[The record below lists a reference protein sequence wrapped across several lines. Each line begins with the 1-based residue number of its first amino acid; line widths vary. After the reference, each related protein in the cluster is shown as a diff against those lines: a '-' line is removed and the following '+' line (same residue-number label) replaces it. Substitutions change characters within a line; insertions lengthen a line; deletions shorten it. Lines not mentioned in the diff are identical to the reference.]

1 MAVLE
6 LEVLK
11 NYLNGLHNA
20 LICLKKEE
28 PIETCTFAK
37 VFVNEDEI
45 VVALKAEV
53 TDFVETGINVDVIDK
68 EGMEETKVGVSV
80 RDDES
85 FENALKAIAF
95 VAENNH
101 LEIATDVEIN
111 ELNPEDYV
119 YHNGDEVVKVI
130 VYRPVTKKVTVK
142 VPQYREVKVT
152 KMVPLTF
159 MQKLIMVGADEKEK
173 EQHEKVR
180 KNFDALMD
188 RFLKNKVKYRVVKRG
203 VKITYKREL
212 LAKFVITGKRTIK
225 VYLAMNPLALD
236 PKYHAIDCTEKNG
249 YQQVP
254 TCVKVTGIV
263 SLNRALA
270 LIDEVVANF
279 EVPVNKKYVP
289 NHPYSREMA
298 ENYLA
303 SLKEK
308 ENNTE
313 ETQEE
318 VVNA

>member
-20 LICLKKEE
+20 LVCLKKDE
-28 PIETCTFAK
+28 PVEAHTFAK

-45 VVALKAEV
+45 VVALNAEL
-53 TDFVETGINVDVIDK
+53 TDFAETGINVDAIEK
-68 EGMEETKVGVSV
+68 ENMEDTKVGVSI

-85 FENALKAIAF
+85 FENALKAIKF

-111 ELNPEDYV
+111 ELNPEDYM
-119 YHNGDEVVKVI
+119 YHEGDKSVKVI
-130 VYRPVTKKVTVK
+130 VYRPQVKKITVK

-173 EQHEKVR
+173 ENHERVR

-203 VKITYKREL
+203 VKVSYKREL
-212 LAKFVITGKRTIK
+212 LAKLVITGKRTIK
-225 VYLAMNPLALD
+225 VYLAINPLALD
-236 PKYHAIDCTEKNG
+236 ARYHAVDCTDKNG

-254 TCVKVTGIV
+254 ACVKVTGIV
-263 SLNRALA
+263 SLNRALE
-270 LIDEVVANF
+270 LIDKVMNNF

-289 NHPYSREMA
+289 NYSYSREMA

-308 ENNTE
+308 E
-313 ETQEE
+313 ETKEE

>member
-20 LICLKKEE
+20 LVCLKKDE
-28 PIETCTFAK
+28 PVEAHTFAK

-45 VVALKAEV
+45 VVALNAEL
-53 TDFVETGINVDVIDK
+53 TDFAETGINVDAIEK
-68 EGMEETKVGVSV
+68 ENMEDTKVGVSI

-85 FENALKAIAF
+85 FENALKAIKF
-95 VAENNH
+95 VAENNR

-111 ELNPEDYV
+111 ELNPEDYM
-119 YHNGDEVVKVI
+119 YHEGDTTIKVI
-130 VYRPVTKKVTVK
+130 VYRPQVKKITVK

-173 EQHEKVR
+173 ENHERVR

-203 VKITYKREL
+203 VKVTFKREL
-212 LAKFVITGKRTIK
+212 LAKLVITGKRTIK
-225 VYLAMNPLALD
+225 VYLAVNPLALD
-236 PKYHAIDCTEKNG
+236 ARYHAVDCTEKNG

-254 TCVKVTGIV
+254 ACVKVTGIV
-263 SLNRALA
+263 SLNRALE
-270 LIDEVVANF
+270 LIDQVINNF

-289 NHPYSREMA
+289 NYSYSREMA

-308 ENNTE
+308 EENK
-313 ETQEE
+313 EE

>member
-20 LICLKKEE
+20 LVCLKKDE
-28 PIETCTFAK
+28 PVEAHTFAK

-45 VVALKAEV
+45 VVALNAEL
-53 TDFVETGINVDVIDK
+53 TDFAETGINVDAIEK
-68 EGMEETKVGVSV
+68 ENMEDTKVGVSI

-85 FENALKAIAF
+85 FENALKAIKF
-95 VAENNH
+95 VAENNR

-111 ELNPEDYV
+111 ELNPEDYM
-119 YHNGDEVVKVI
+119 YRDGDATIKVI
-130 VYRPVTKKVTVK
+130 VYRPQVKKITVK

-173 EQHEKVR
+173 ENHERVR

-203 VKITYKREL
+203 VKVTFKRDL

-225 VYLAMNPLALD
+225 VYLAINPLALD
-236 PKYHAIDCTEKNG
+236 ARFHAVDCTEKNG

-263 SLNRALA
+263 SLNRALE
-270 LIDEVVANF
+270 LIDQVINNF

-289 NHPYSREMA
+289 NYSYSREMA

-308 ENNTE
+308 E
-313 ETQEE
+313 ETKEE

>member
-20 LICLKKEE
+20 LVCLKKDE
-28 PIETCTFAK
+28 PVEAHTFAK

-45 VVALKAEV
+45 VVALNAEL
-53 TDFVETGINVDVIDK
+53 TDFAETGINVDAIEK
-68 EGMEETKVGVSV
+68 ENMEDTKVGVSI

-85 FENALKAIAF
+85 FENALKAIKF

-111 ELNPEDYV
+111 ELNPEDYM
-119 YHNGDEVVKVI
+119 YHEGDKSIKVI
-130 VYRPVTKKVTVK
+130 VYRPQVKKITVK

-173 EQHEKVR
+173 ENHERVR

-203 VKITYKREL
+203 VKVTYKRDL

-225 VYLAMNPLALD
+225 VYLAINPLALD
-236 PKYHAIDCTEKNG
+236 ARFHAVDCTEKNG

-254 TCVKVTGIV
+254 ACVKVTGIV
-263 SLNRALA
+263 SLNRALE
-270 LIDEVVANF
+270 LIDQVINNF

-289 NHPYSREMA
+289 NYSYSREMA

-308 ENNTE
+308 E
-313 ETQEE
+313 ETKEE

>member
-20 LICLKKEE
+20 LVCLKKDE
-28 PIETCTFAK
+28 PVEAHTFAK

-45 VVALKAEV
+45 VVALNAEL
-53 TDFVETGINVDVIDK
+53 TDFTETGINVDAIEK
-68 EGMEETKVGVSV
+68 ENMEDTKVGVSI

-85 FENALKAIAF
+85 FENALKAIKF

-111 ELNPEDYV
+111 ELNPEDYM
-119 YHNGDEVVKVI
+119 YHEGDTTIKVI
-130 VYRPVTKKVTVK
+130 VYRPQVKKITVK

-173 EQHEKVR
+173 ENHERVR

-203 VKITYKREL
+203 VKVSYKREL
-212 LAKFVITGKRTIK
+212 LAKLVITGKRTIK
-225 VYLAMNPLALD
+225 VYLAINPLALD
-236 PKYHAIDCTEKNG
+236 ARYHAVDCTEKNG

-254 TCVKVTGIV
+254 ACVKVTGIV
-263 SLNRALA
+263 SLNRALE
-270 LIDEVVANF
+270 LIDQVINNF

-289 NHPYSREMA
+289 NYSYSREMA

-308 ENNTE
+308 E
-313 ETQEE
+313 ETKEE

>member
-1 MAVLE
+1 M
-6 LEVLK
+6 
-11 NYLNGLHNA
+11 
-20 LICLKKEE
+20 
-28 PIETCTFAK
+28 
-37 VFVNEDEI
+37 ED
-45 VVALKAEV
+45 
-53 TDFVETGINVDVIDK
+53 
-68 EGMEETKVGVSV
+68 TKVGVSI

-85 FENALKAIAF
+85 FENALKAIKF

-111 ELNPEDYV
+111 ELNPEDYM
-119 YHNGDEVVKVI
+119 YHEGDTTVKVI
-130 VYRPVTKKVTVK
+130 VYRPQVRKITVK

-152 KMVPLTF
+152 RMVPLTF

-173 EQHEKVR
+173 ENHERVR

-203 VKITYKREL
+203 VKVTYKREL
-212 LAKFVITGKRTIK
+212 LAKLVITGKRTIK
-225 VYLAMNPLALD
+225 VYLAVNPLAVD
-236 PKYHAIDCTEKNG
+236 AKYHAVDCSEKNG

-254 TCVKVTGIV
+254 TCVKVTGVV
-263 SLNRALA
+263 SLHRAFE
-270 LIDEVVANF
+270 LIDQVINTF

-289 NHPYSREMA
+289 DYSYSREMA

-308 ENNTE
+308 EENK
-313 ETQEE
+313 EE

>member
-20 LICLKKEE
+20 LVCLKKDE
-28 PIETCTFAK
+28 PVEAHTFAK

-45 VVALKAEV
+45 VVALNAEL
-53 TDFVETGINVDVIDK
+53 TDFAETGINVDVIEK
-68 EGMEETKVGVSV
+68 ENMEDTKVGVSV

-85 FENALKAIAF
+85 FENALKAIKF

-111 ELNPEDYV
+111 ELNPEDYM
-119 YHNGDEVVKVI
+119 YHEGDATVKVI
-130 VYRPVTKKVTVK
+130 VYRPQVRKIVVK

-152 KMVPLTF
+152 RMVPLTF

-173 EQHEKVR
+173 ENHERVR

-212 LAKFVITGKRTIK
+212 LCKMVLTGKRAIK
-225 VYLAMNPLALD
+225 VYLAVNPLSVE
-236 PKYHAIDCTEKNG
+236 PRFHAVDCSEKNG

-263 SLNRALA
+263 SLNRAFE
-270 LIDEVVANF
+270 LIDQVISTF

-308 ENNTE
+308 ENVENK
-313 ETQEE
+313 EE

>member
-20 LICLKKEE
+20 LVCLKKDE
-28 PIETCTFAK
+28 PVEAHTFAK

-45 VVALKAEV
+45 VVALNAEL
-53 TDFVETGINVDVIDK
+53 TDFAETGINVDVIEK
-68 EGMEETKVGVSV
+68 ENMEDTKVGVSV

-85 FENALKAIAF
+85 FENALKAIKF

-111 ELNPEDYV
+111 ELNPEDYM
-119 YHNGDEVVKVI
+119 YHEGDATVKVI
-130 VYRPVTKKVTVK
+130 VYRPQVRKIVVK

-152 KMVPLTF
+152 RMVPLTF

-173 EQHEKVR
+173 ENHERVR

-203 VKITYKREL
+203 VKVTYKREL
-212 LAKFVITGKRTIK
+212 LAKLVITGKRTIK
-225 VYLAMNPLALD
+225 VYLAINPLSLD
-236 PKYHAIDCTEKNG
+236 ARYHAVDCTEKNG

-254 TCVKVTGIV
+254 ACVKVTGIV
-263 SLNRALA
+263 SLNRALE
-270 LIDEVVANF
+270 LIDQVINNF

-289 NHPYSREMA
+289 NYSYSREMA

-308 ENNTE
+308 EENK
-313 ETQEE
+313 EE

>member
-20 LICLKKEE
+20 LVCLKKDE
-28 PIETCTFAK
+28 PVETHTFAK

-45 VVALKAEV
+45 VVALNAEL
-53 TDFVETGINVDVIDK
+53 TDFAETGINVDVIEK
-68 EGMEETKVGVSV
+68 ENMEDTKVGVSV

-85 FENALKAIAF
+85 FENALKAIKF

-111 ELNPEDYV
+111 ELNPEDYM
-119 YHNGDEVVKVI
+119 YHEGDATVKVI
-130 VYRPVTKKVTVK
+130 VYRPQVRKIVVK

-152 KMVPLTF
+152 RMVPLTF

-173 EQHEKVR
+173 ENHERVR

-203 VKITYKREL
+203 VKVTYKREL
-212 LAKFVITGKRTIK
+212 LAKLVITGKRTIK
-225 VYLAMNPLALD
+225 VYLAINPLALD
-236 PKYHAIDCTEKNG
+236 ARYHAVDCTEKNG

-254 TCVKVTGIV
+254 ACVKVTGIV
-263 SLNRALA
+263 SLNRAIE
-270 LIDEVVANF
+270 LIDQVINNF

-289 NHPYSREMA
+289 NYSYSREMA

-308 ENNTE
+308 EENK
-313 ETQEE
+313 EE

>member
-20 LICLKKEE
+20 LVCLKKDE
-28 PIETCTFAK
+28 PVEAHTFAK

-45 VVALKAEV
+45 VVALNAEL
-53 TDFVETGINVDVIDK
+53 TDFAETGINVDAIEK
-68 EGMEETKVGVSV
+68 ENMEDTKVGVSI

-85 FENALKAIAF
+85 FENALKAIKF
-95 VAENNH
+95 VAENNR

-111 ELNPEDYV
+111 ELNPEDYM
-119 YHNGDEVVKVI
+119 YHEGDTTIKVI
-130 VYRPVTKKVTVK
+130 VYRPQVKKITVK

-173 EQHEKVR
+173 ENHERVR

-203 VKITYKREL
+203 VKVSYKREL
-212 LAKFVITGKRTIK
+212 LAKLVITGKRTIK
-225 VYLAMNPLALD
+225 VYLAINPLALD
-236 PKYHAIDCTEKNG
+236 ARYHAVDCTEKNG

-254 TCVKVTGIV
+254 ACVKVTGIV
-263 SLNRALA
+263 SLNRALE
-270 LIDEVVANF
+270 LIDQVINNF

-289 NHPYSREMA
+289 NYSYSREMA

-308 ENNTE
+308 E
-313 ETQEE
+313 ETKEE

>member
-20 LICLKKEE
+20 LVCLKKDE
-28 PIETCTFAK
+28 PVEAHTFAK

-45 VVALKAEV
+45 VVALNAEL
-53 TDFVETGINVDVIDK
+53 TDFVDTGINVDAIEK
-68 EGMEETKVGVSV
+68 ENMEDTKVGVSI

-85 FENALKAIAF
+85 FENALKAIKF

-111 ELNPEDYV
+111 ELNPEDYM
-119 YHNGDEVVKVI
+119 YHEGDKVVKVI
-130 VYRPVTKKVTVK
+130 VYRPQVKKITVK

-173 EQHEKVR
+173 ENHERVR

-203 VKITYKREL
+203 VKVTFKRDL

-225 VYLAMNPLALD
+225 VYLAINPLALD
-236 PKYHAIDCTEKNG
+236 ARFHAIDCTEKNG

-254 TCVKVTGIV
+254 ACVKVTGIV
-263 SLNRALA
+263 SLNRALE
-270 LIDEVVANF
+270 LIDQVINNF

-289 NHPYSREMA
+289 NYSYSREMA

-308 ENNTE
+308 EENK
-313 ETQEE
+313 EE

>member
-20 LICLKKEE
+20 LVCLKKDE
-28 PIETCTFAK
+28 PVEAHTFAK

-45 VVALKAEV
+45 VVALNAEL
-53 TDFVETGINVDVIDK
+53 TDFAETGINVDVIEK
-68 EGMEETKVGVSV
+68 ENMEDTKVGVSV

-85 FENALKAIAF
+85 FENALKAIKF

-111 ELNPEDYV
+111 ELNPEDYI
-119 YHNGDEVVKVI
+119 YHEGDTTVKVI
-130 VYRPVTKKVTVK
+130 VYRPQVRKITVK

-152 KMVPLTF
+152 RMVPLTF

-173 EQHEKVR
+173 ENHERVR
-180 KNFDALMD
+180 KNFVALMD

-203 VKITYKREL
+203 VKVTYKREL
-212 LAKFVITGKRTIK
+212 LAKLVITGKRTIK
-225 VYLAMNPLALD
+225 VYLAVNPLAVD
-236 PKYHAIDCTEKNG
+236 AKYHAVDCSEKNG

-254 TCVKVTGIV
+254 TCVKVTGVV
-263 SLNRALA
+263 SLHRAFE
-270 LIDEVVANF
+270 LIDQVINTF

-289 NHPYSREMA
+289 DYSYSREMA

-308 ENNTE
+308 EENK
-313 ETQEE
+313 EE

>member
-20 LICLKKEE
+20 LVCLKKDE
-28 PIETCTFAK
+28 PVEAHTFAK

-45 VVALKAEV
+45 VVALNAEL
-53 TDFVETGINVDVIDK
+53 TDFAETGINVDAIEK
-68 EGMEETKVGVSV
+68 ENMEDTKVGVSI

-85 FENALKAIAF
+85 FENALKAIKF

-111 ELNPEDYV
+111 ELNPEDYM
-119 YHNGDEVVKVI
+119 YHEGDKVVKVI
-130 VYRPVTKKVTVK
+130 VYRPQVKKITVK

-173 EQHEKVR
+173 ENHERVR

-203 VKITYKREL
+203 VKVTFKREL
-212 LAKFVITGKRTIK
+212 LAKLVITGKRTIK
-225 VYLAMNPLALD
+225 VYLAINPLALD
-236 PKYHAIDCTEKNG
+236 ARYHAVDCTEKNG

-254 TCVKVTGIV
+254 ACVKVTGIV
-263 SLNRALA
+263 SLNRALE
-270 LIDEVVANF
+270 LIDQVINNF

-289 NHPYSREMA
+289 NYSYSREMA

-308 ENNTE
+308 E
-313 ETQEE
+313 ETKEE

>member
-20 LICLKKEE
+20 LVCLKKDE
-28 PIETCTFAK
+28 PVETHTFAK

-45 VVALKAEV
+45 VVALNAEL
-53 TDFVETGINVDVIDK
+53 TDFAETGINVDVIEK
-68 EGMEETKVGVSV
+68 ENMEDTKVGVSV

-85 FENALKAIAF
+85 FENALKAIKF

-111 ELNPEDYV
+111 ELNPEDYM
-119 YHNGDEVVKVI
+119 YHEGDATVKVI
-130 VYRPVTKKVTVK
+130 VYRPQVRKIVVK

-152 KMVPLTF
+152 RMVPLTF

-173 EQHEKVR
+173 ENHERVR

-203 VKITYKREL
+203 VKVTYKREL
-212 LAKFVITGKRTIK
+212 LAKLVITGKRTIK
-225 VYLAMNPLALD
+225 VYLAINPLALD
-236 PKYHAIDCTEKNG
+236 ARYHAVDCTEKNG

-254 TCVKVTGIV
+254 ACVKVTGIV
-263 SLNRALA
+263 SLNRALE
-270 LIDEVVANF
+270 LIDQVINNF

-289 NHPYSREMA
+289 NYSYSREMA

-308 ENNTE
+308 EENK
-313 ETQEE
+313 EE

>member
-20 LICLKKEE
+20 LICLKKDE
-28 PIETCTFAK
+28 PVEVSTFAK

-45 VVALKAEV
+45 IVALHAEL
-53 TDFVETGINVDVIDK
+53 TDFAETGINVDPIEK
-68 EGMEETKVGVSV
+68 ENMEDTKVGVSI

-101 LEIATDVEIN
+101 LEIATDVEVN
-111 ELNPEDYV
+111 ELNPEDYL
-119 YHNGDEVVKVI
+119 YHEGDTTVKVL
-130 VYRPVTKKVTVK
+130 VYRPATRKITVK
-142 VPQYREVKVT
+142 VPQYREVTVT
-152 KMVPLTF
+152 KMIPLTF

-203 VKITYKREL
+203 VKISYKREL
-212 LAKFVITGKRTIK
+212 LCKMVLTGKRAIK
-225 VYLAMNPLALD
+225 VYLAINPLSLD
-236 PKYHAIDCTEKNG
+236 SKFHAVDCSEKNG

-263 SLNRALA
+263 SLNRALE
-270 LIDEVVANF
+270 LIDQVVSTF

-289 NHPYSREMA
+289 NHSYSREMA

-308 ENNTE
+308 EE
-313 ETQEE
+313 AQEE

>member
-20 LICLKKEE
+20 LVCLKKDE
-28 PIETCTFAK
+28 PVEAHTFAK

-45 VVALKAEV
+45 VVALNAEL
-53 TDFVETGINVDVIDK
+53 TDFAETGINVDVIEK
-68 EGMEETKVGVSV
+68 ENMEDTKVGVSV

-85 FENALKAIAF
+85 FENALKAIKF

-111 ELNPEDYV
+111 ELNPEDYI
-119 YHNGDEVVKVI
+119 YHEGDTTVKVI
-130 VYRPVTKKVTVK
+130 VYRPQVKKITVK

-152 KMVPLTF
+152 RMVPLTF

-173 EQHEKVR
+173 ENHERVR

-203 VKITYKREL
+203 VKVTYKREL
-212 LAKFVITGKRTIK
+212 LAKLVITGKRTIK
-225 VYLAMNPLALD
+225 VYLAVNPLAVD
-236 PKYHAIDCTEKNG
+236 AKYHAVDCSEKNG

-254 TCVKVTGIV
+254 TCVKVTGVV
-263 SLNRALA
+263 SLHRAFE
-270 LIDEVVANF
+270 LIDQVINTF

-289 NHPYSREMA
+289 DYSYSREMA

-308 ENNTE
+308 EENK
-313 ETQEE
+313 EE

>member
-20 LICLKKEE
+20 LVCLKKDE
-28 PIETCTFAK
+28 PVEAHTFAK

-45 VVALKAEV
+45 VVALNAEL
-53 TDFVETGINVDVIDK
+53 TDFAETGINVDAIEK
-68 EGMEETKVGVSV
+68 ENMEDTKVGVSI

-85 FENALKAIAF
+85 FENALKAIKF

-111 ELNPEDYV
+111 ELNPEDYM
-119 YHNGDEVVKVI
+119 YHEGDKSVKVI
-130 VYRPVTKKVTVK
+130 VYRPQVKKITVK

-173 EQHEKVR
+173 ENHERVR

-203 VKITYKREL
+203 VKVTYKRDL

-225 VYLAMNPLALD
+225 VYLAINPLALD
-236 PKYHAIDCTEKNG
+236 ARFHAVDCTEKNG

-254 TCVKVTGIV
+254 ACVKVTGIV
-263 SLNRALA
+263 SLNRALE
-270 LIDEVVANF
+270 LIDQVMNNF

-289 NHPYSREMA
+289 NYSYSREMA

-308 ENNTE
+308 E
-313 ETQEE
+313 ETKEE

>member
-20 LICLKKEE
+20 LVCLKKDE
-28 PIETCTFAK
+28 PVEAHTFAK

-45 VVALKAEV
+45 VVALNAEL
-53 TDFVETGINVDVIDK
+53 TDFAETGINVDAIEK
-68 EGMEETKVGVSV
+68 ENMEDTKVGVSI

-85 FENALKAIAF
+85 FENALKAIKF

-111 ELNPEDYV
+111 ELNPEDYM
-119 YHNGDEVVKVI
+119 YRDGDATIKVI
-130 VYRPVTKKVTVK
+130 VYRPQVRKIMVK

-159 MQKLIMVGADEKEK
+159 MQKLIMIGADEKEK
-173 EQHEKVR
+173 ENHERVR

-203 VKITYKREL
+203 VKVTFKREL
-212 LAKFVITGKRTIK
+212 LAKLVITGKRTIK
-225 VYLAMNPLALD
+225 VYLAINPLALD
-236 PKYHAIDCTEKNG
+236 ARYHAVDCTEKNG

-254 TCVKVTGIV
+254 ACVKVTGIV
-263 SLNRALA
+263 SLNRALE
-270 LIDEVVANF
+270 LIDQVINNF
-279 EVPVNKKYVP
+279 EVPVNKK
-289 NHPYSREMA
+289 
-298 ENYLA
+298 
-303 SLKEK
+303 
-308 ENNTE
+308 
-313 ETQEE
+313 
-318 VVNA
+318 

>member
-20 LICLKKEE
+20 LVCLKKDE
-28 PIETCTFAK
+28 PVEAHTFAK

-45 VVALKAEV
+45 VVALNAEL
-53 TDFVETGINVDVIDK
+53 TDFAETGINVDAIEK
-68 EGMEETKVGVSV
+68 ENMEDTKVGVSI

-85 FENALKAIAF
+85 FENALKAIKF
-95 VAENNH
+95 VAENNR

-111 ELNPEDYV
+111 ELNPEDYM
-119 YHNGDEVVKVI
+119 YHEGDKVVKVI
-130 VYRPVTKKVTVK
+130 VYRPQVKKITVK

-173 EQHEKVR
+173 ENHERVR

-203 VKITYKREL
+203 VKVTFKREL
-212 LAKFVITGKRTIK
+212 LAKLVITGKRTIK
-225 VYLAMNPLALD
+225 VYLAVNPLALD
-236 PKYHAIDCTEKNG
+236 ARYHAVDCTEKNG

-254 TCVKVTGIV
+254 ACVKVTGIV
-263 SLNRALA
+263 SLNRALE
-270 LIDEVVANF
+270 LIDQVINNF

-289 NHPYSREMA
+289 NYSYSREMA

-308 ENNTE
+308 E
-313 ETQEE
+313 ETKEE

>member
-11 NYLNGLHNA
+11 SYLNGLHNA
-20 LICLKKEE
+20 LVCLKKDE
-28 PIETCTFAK
+28 PVEAHTFAK

-45 VVALKAEV
+45 VVALNAEL
-53 TDFVETGINVDVIDK
+53 TDFAETGINVDAIEK
-68 EGMEETKVGVSV
+68 ENMEDTKVGVSI

-85 FENALKAIAF
+85 FENALKAIKF
-95 VAENNH
+95 VAENNR

-111 ELNPEDYV
+111 ELNPEDYM
-119 YHNGDEVVKVI
+119 YHEGDTTIKVI
-130 VYRPVTKKVTVK
+130 VYRPQVKKITVK

-173 EQHEKVR
+173 ENHERVR

-203 VKITYKREL
+203 VKVSYKREL
-212 LAKFVITGKRTIK
+212 LAKLVITGKRTIK
-225 VYLAMNPLALD
+225 VYLAINPLALD
-236 PKYHAIDCTEKNG
+236 AKYHAVDCTDKNG

-254 TCVKVTGIV
+254 ACVKVTGIV
-263 SLNRALA
+263 SLNRALE
-270 LIDEVVANF
+270 LIDKIINNF

-289 NHPYSREMA
+289 NYSYSREMA

-308 ENNTE
+308 EENK
-313 ETQEE
+313 EE

>member
-20 LICLKKEE
+20 LVCLKKDE
-28 PIETCTFAK
+28 PVEAHTFAK

-45 VVALKAEV
+45 VVALNAEL
-53 TDFVETGINVDVIDK
+53 TDFAETGINVDVIEK
-68 EGMEETKVGVSV
+68 ENMEDTKVGVSV

-85 FENALKAIAF
+85 FENALKAIKF

-111 ELNPEDYV
+111 ELNPEDYI
-119 YHNGDEVVKVI
+119 YHEGDATVKVI
-130 VYRPVTKKVTVK
+130 VYRPQVRKIVVK

-152 KMVPLTF
+152 RMVPLTF

-173 EQHEKVR
+173 ENHERVR

-203 VKITYKREL
+203 VKVTYKREL
-212 LAKFVITGKRTIK
+212 LAKLVITGKRTIK
-225 VYLAMNPLALD
+225 VYLAINPLSLD
-236 PKYHAIDCTEKNG
+236 ARYHAVDCTEKNG
-249 YQQVP
+249 YQLVP
-254 TCVKVTGIV
+254 ACVKVTGIV
-263 SLNRALA
+263 SLNRAIE
-270 LIDEVVANF
+270 LIDQVINNF

-289 NHPYSREMA
+289 NYSYSREMA

-308 ENNTE
+308 EENK
-313 ETQEE
+313 EE

>member
-20 LICLKKEE
+20 LVCLKKDE
-28 PIETCTFAK
+28 PVEAHTFAK

-45 VVALKAEV
+45 VVALNAEL
-53 TDFVETGINVDVIDK
+53 TDFAETGINVDVIEK
-68 EGMEETKVGVSV
+68 ENMEDTKVGVSV

-85 FENALKAIAF
+85 FENALKAIKF

-111 ELNPEDYV
+111 ELNPEDYI
-119 YHNGDEVVKVI
+119 YHEGDTTVKVI
-130 VYRPVTKKVTVK
+130 VYRPQVRKITVK

-152 KMVPLTF
+152 RMVPLTF
-159 MQKLIMVGADEKEK
+159 MQKLIMVGTDEKEK
-173 EQHEKVR
+173 ENHERVR

-203 VKITYKREL
+203 VKVTYKREL
-212 LAKFVITGKRTIK
+212 LAKLVITGKRTIK
-225 VYLAMNPLALD
+225 VYLAVNPLAVD
-236 PKYHAIDCTEKNG
+236 AKYHAVDCSEKNG

-254 TCVKVTGIV
+254 TCVKVTGVV
-263 SLNRALA
+263 SLHRAFE
-270 LIDEVVANF
+270 LIDQVINTF

-289 NHPYSREMA
+289 DYSYSREMA

-308 ENNTE
+308 EENK
-313 ETQEE
+313 EE

>member
-20 LICLKKEE
+20 LVCLKKDE
-28 PIETCTFAK
+28 PVEAHTFAK

-45 VVALKAEV
+45 VVALNAEL
-53 TDFVETGINVDVIDK
+53 TDFTETGINVDAIEK
-68 EGMEETKVGVSV
+68 ENMEDTKVGVSI

-85 FENALKAIAF
+85 FENALKAIKF

-111 ELNPEDYV
+111 ELNPEDYM
-119 YHNGDEVVKVI
+119 YHEGDTTIKVI
-130 VYRPVTKKVTVK
+130 VYRPQVKKITVK

-173 EQHEKVR
+173 ENHERVR

-203 VKITYKREL
+203 VKVSYKREL
-212 LAKFVITGKRTIK
+212 LAKLVITGKRTIK
-225 VYLAMNPLALD
+225 VYLAINPLALD
-236 PKYHAIDCTEKNG
+236 AKYHAVDCTDKNG

-254 TCVKVTGIV
+254 ACVKVTGIV
-263 SLNRALA
+263 SLNRAFE
-270 LIDEVVANF
+270 LIDKIINNF

-289 NHPYSREMA
+289 NYSYSREMA

-308 ENNTE
+308 E
-313 ETQEE
+313 ETKEE

>member
-11 NYLNGLHNA
+11 NFLNGLHNA
-20 LICLKKEE
+20 LVCLKKDE
-28 PIETCTFAK
+28 PVEAHTFAK

-45 VVALKAEV
+45 VVALNAEL
-53 TDFVETGINVDVIDK
+53 TDFAETGINVDAIEK
-68 EGMEETKVGVSV
+68 ENMEDTKVGVSI

-85 FENALKAIAF
+85 FENALKAIKF
-95 VAENNH
+95 VAENNR

-111 ELNPEDYV
+111 ELNPEDYM
-119 YHNGDEVVKVI
+119 YHEGDKSIKVI
-130 VYRPVTKKVTVK
+130 VYRPQVKKITVK

-173 EQHEKVR
+173 ENHERVR

-203 VKITYKREL
+203 VKVTFKRDL

-225 VYLAMNPLALD
+225 VYLAINPLALD
-236 PKYHAIDCTEKNG
+236 ARFHAIDCTEKNG

-254 TCVKVTGIV
+254 ACVKVTGIV
-263 SLNRALA
+263 SLNRALE
-270 LIDEVVANF
+270 LIDQVINNF

-289 NHPYSREMA
+289 NYSYSREMA

-308 ENNTE
+308 EENK
-313 ETQEE
+313 EE

>member
-20 LICLKKEE
+20 LVCLKKDE
-28 PIETCTFAK
+28 PVEAHTFAK

-45 VVALKAEV
+45 VVALNAEL
-53 TDFVETGINVDVIDK
+53 TDFAETGINVDVIEK
-68 EGMEETKVGVSV
+68 ENMEDTKVGVSV

-85 FENALKAIAF
+85 FENALKAIKF

-111 ELNPEDYV
+111 ELNPEDYM
-119 YHNGDEVVKVI
+119 YHEGDATVKVI
-130 VYRPVTKKVTVK
+130 VYRPQVRKIIVK

-152 KMVPLTF
+152 RMVPLTF

-173 EQHEKVR
+173 ENHERVR

-203 VKITYKREL
+203 VKVTYKREL
-212 LAKFVITGKRTIK
+212 LAKLVITGKRTIK
-225 VYLAMNPLALD
+225 VYLAINPLSLD
-236 PKYHAIDCTEKNG
+236 ARYHAVDCSEKNG

-254 TCVKVTGIV
+254 ACVKVTGIV
-263 SLNRALA
+263 SLNRAIE
-270 LIDEVVANF
+270 LIDQVINNF
-279 EVPVNKKYVP
+279 EVPVNKKYFP
-289 NHPYSREMA
+289 NYSYSREMA

-308 ENNTE
+308 EENK
-313 ETQEE
+313 EE

>member
-20 LICLKKEE
+20 LVCLKKDE
-28 PIETCTFAK
+28 PVEAHTFAK

-45 VVALKAEV
+45 VVALNAEL
-53 TDFVETGINVDVIDK
+53 TDFAETGINVDAIEK
-68 EGMEETKVGVSV
+68 ENMEDTKVGVSI

-85 FENALKAIAF
+85 FENALKAIKF

-111 ELNPEDYV
+111 ELNPEDYM
-119 YHNGDEVVKVI
+119 YHEGDKSIKVI
-130 VYRPVTKKVTVK
+130 VYRPQVKKITVK

-173 EQHEKVR
+173 ENHERVR

-203 VKITYKREL
+203 VKVTFKREL
-212 LAKFVITGKRTIK
+212 LAKLVITGKRTIK
-225 VYLAMNPLALD
+225 VYLAVNPLALD
-236 PKYHAIDCTEKNG
+236 ARYHAVDCTEKNG

-254 TCVKVTGIV
+254 ACVKVTGIV
-263 SLNRALA
+263 SLNRALE
-270 LIDEVVANF
+270 LIDQVINNF

-289 NHPYSREMA
+289 NYSYSREMA

-308 ENNTE
+308 EENK
-313 ETQEE
+313 EE

>member
-20 LICLKKEE
+20 LVCLKKDE
-28 PIETCTFAK
+28 PVEAHTFAK

-45 VVALKAEV
+45 VVALNAEL
-53 TDFVETGINVDVIDK
+53 TDFVDTGINVDAIEK
-68 EGMEETKVGVSV
+68 ENMEDTKVGVSI

-85 FENALKAIAF
+85 FENALKAIKF

-111 ELNPEDYV
+111 ELNLEDYM
-119 YHNGDEVVKVI
+119 YHEGDKVVKVI
-130 VYRPVTKKVTVK
+130 VYRPQVKKITVK

-173 EQHEKVR
+173 ENHERVR

-203 VKITYKREL
+203 VKVSYKREL
-212 LAKFVITGKRTIK
+212 LAKLVITGKRTIK
-225 VYLAMNPLALD
+225 VYLAINPLALD
-236 PKYHAIDCTEKNG
+236 AKYHAVDCTDKNG

-254 TCVKVTGIV
+254 ACVKVTGIV
-263 SLNRALA
+263 SLNRAFE
-270 LIDEVVANF
+270 LIDKIINNF

-289 NHPYSREMA
+289 NYSYSREMA

-308 ENNTE
+308 E
-313 ETQEE
+313 ETKEE

>member
-11 NYLNGLHNA
+11 NFLNGLHNA
-20 LICLKKEE
+20 LVCLKKDE
-28 PIETCTFAK
+28 PVEAHTFAK

-45 VVALKAEV
+45 VVALNAEL
-53 TDFVETGINVDVIDK
+53 TDFAETGINVDAIEK
-68 EGMEETKVGVSV
+68 ENMEDTKVGVSI

-85 FENALKAIAF
+85 FENALKAIKF

-111 ELNPEDYV
+111 ELNPEDYM
-119 YHNGDEVVKVI
+119 YHEGDTTIKVI
-130 VYRPVTKKVTVK
+130 VYRPQVKKITVK

-159 MQKLIMVGADEKEK
+159 MQKLVMVGADEKEK
-173 EQHEKVR
+173 ENHERVR

-203 VKITYKREL
+203 VKVTYKRDL

-225 VYLAMNPLALD
+225 AYLAINPLALD
-236 PKYHAIDCTEKNG
+236 ARFHAVDCTEKNG

-254 TCVKVTGIV
+254 ACVKVTGIV
-263 SLNRALA
+263 SLNRALE
-270 LIDEVVANF
+270 LIDQVINNF

-289 NHPYSREMA
+289 NYSYSREMA

-308 ENNTE
+308 E
-313 ETQEE
+313 ETKEE

>member
-20 LICLKKEE
+20 LVCLKKDE
-28 PIETCTFAK
+28 PVEAHTFAK

-45 VVALKAEV
+45 VVALNAEL
-53 TDFVETGINVDVIDK
+53 TDFAETGINVDVIEK
-68 EGMEETKVGVSV
+68 ENMEDTKVGVSV

-85 FENALKAIAF
+85 FENALKAIKF

-111 ELNPEDYV
+111 ELNPEDYM
-119 YHNGDEVVKVI
+119 YHEGDATVKVI
-130 VYRPVTKKVTVK
+130 VYRPQVRKIVVK

-152 KMVPLTF
+152 RMVPLTF

-173 EQHEKVR
+173 ENHERVR

-203 VKITYKREL
+203 VKVTYKREL
-212 LAKFVITGKRTIK
+212 LAKLVITGKRTIK
-225 VYLAMNPLALD
+225 VYLAINPLSLD
-236 PKYHAIDCTEKNG
+236 ARYHAVDCSEKNG

-254 TCVKVTGIV
+254 ACVKVTGIV
-263 SLNRALA
+263 SLNRAIE
-270 LIDEVVANF
+270 LIDQVINNF

-289 NHPYSREMA
+289 NYSYSREMA

-308 ENNTE
+308 EENK
-313 ETQEE
+313 EE

>member
-20 LICLKKEE
+20 LVCLKKDE
-28 PIETCTFAK
+28 PVEAHTFAK

-45 VVALKAEV
+45 VVALNAEL
-53 TDFVETGINVDVIDK
+53 TDFAETGINVDVIEK
-68 EGMEETKVGVSV
+68 ENMEDTKVGVSV

-85 FENALKAIAF
+85 FENALKAIKF

-111 ELNPEDYV
+111 ELNPEDYM
-119 YHNGDEVVKVI
+119 YHEGDATVKVI

-152 KMVPLTF
+152 RMVPLTF

-173 EQHEKVR
+173 ENHERVR

-203 VKITYKREL
+203 VKVTYKREL
-212 LAKFVITGKRTIK
+212 LAKLVITGKRTIK
-225 VYLAMNPLALD
+225 VYLAINPLSLD
-236 PKYHAIDCTEKNG
+236 ARYHAVDCTERNG

-254 TCVKVTGIV
+254 ACVKVTGIV
-263 SLNRALA
+263 SLNRAIE
-270 LIDEVVANF
+270 LIDQVINNF

-289 NHPYSREMA
+289 NYSYSREMA

-308 ENNTE
+308 EENK
-313 ETQEE
+313 EE

>member
-20 LICLKKEE
+20 LVCLKKDE
-28 PIETCTFAK
+28 PVEAHTFAK

-45 VVALKAEV
+45 VVALNAEL
-53 TDFVETGINVDVIDK
+53 TDFAETGINVDVIEK
-68 EGMEETKVGVSV
+68 ENMEDTKVGVSV
-80 RDDES
+80 HDDES
-85 FENALKAIAF
+85 FENALKAIKF

-111 ELNPEDYV
+111 ELNPEDYI
-119 YHNGDEVVKVI
+119 YHEGDTTVKVI
-130 VYRPVTKKVTVK
+130 VYRPQVRKITVK

-152 KMVPLTF
+152 RMVPLTF
-159 MQKLIMVGADEKEK
+159 MQKLIMVGTDEKEK
-173 EQHEKVR
+173 ENHERVR

-203 VKITYKREL
+203 VKVTYKREL
-212 LAKFVITGKRTIK
+212 LAKLVITGKRTIK
-225 VYLAMNPLALD
+225 VYLAVNPLAVD
-236 PKYHAIDCTEKNG
+236 AKYHAVDCSEKNG

-254 TCVKVTGIV
+254 TCVKVTGVV
-263 SLNRALA
+263 SLHRAFE
-270 LIDEVVANF
+270 LIDQVINTF

-289 NHPYSREMA
+289 DYSYSREMA

-308 ENNTE
+308 EENK
-313 ETQEE
+313 EE